1 MRRASPIVYAHR
13 GASAELPENTLEAF
27 QRAVDLGADAIETD
41 AHMTRDGHVVLSH
54 DPTGARMAGVEKR
67 IADASLAEVRTWNV
81 AANFRPSSDAVE
93 GVAEPAPRVARIP
106 TFEEALAAFPGTFFN
121 VDAKQVRPS
130 MMRAL
135 LRVIDAAGASDRVR
149 IASFS
154 PVNLLHARR
163 LGYRGPLGL
172 SGVEVAALVLAPRL
186 VAARLP
192 FAGDAAQVPEHAHGL
207 TFARRDVIER
217 LHALGLRVDFWTID
231 DPARARELFA
241 MGADGVV
248 TNDPRRVRAAL
259 DANA

>member
-41 AHMTRDGHVVLSH
+41 AHMTSDGHVVLSH

-81 AANFRPSSDAVE
+81 AANFRPSSD
-93 GVAEPAPRVARIP
+93 GVNGADGAPRVARIP
-106 TFEEALAAFPGTFFN
+106 TFEETLAAFPGVFFN

-135 LRVIDAAGASDRVR
+135 LRVIAAAGAEDRVR

-154 PVNLLHARR
+154 PVNLLRARR

-172 SGVEVAALVLAPRL
+172 SGVEVAALVLAPRV

-217 LHALGLRVDFWTID
+217 LHGLGLRVDFWTID

-259 DANA
+259 VRSS